1 MNSFTAFFARLGTA
15 IKVSRHASQA
25 MATRMTAL
33 VSIVLIPLFDLFF
46 SLLMG
51 ASLQADSLVRIGYA
65 STLVGIGI
73 TAMSFINQS
82 VVYARWVGI
91 IQDVIQRRGP
101 YPVYWLGISF
111 WAAAAALG
119 MGLVPFLGTFAFDAS
134 HSGSLLLTAL
144 AAVPL
149 ALLVGI
155 ALGAFTSAFGLLMS
169 DPYALSNACG
179 FLLPITAGTVVPL
192 GYYPWHLGSVLRFLP
207 LSSLVQALTGRTPL
221 GQALLIEL
229 VQAIVWTSFG
239 FLGVRVAVSR
249 LRSGEMKQIL

>member
-91 IQDVIQRRGP
+91 IQDVIRRGRFRVRLH
-101 YPVYWLGISF
+101 YFLR
-111 WAAAAALG
+111 AAF
-119 MGLVPFLGTFAFDAS
+119 FLRICRF
-134 HSGSLLLTAL
+134 
-144 AAVPL
+144 
-149 ALLVGI
+149 
-155 ALGAFTSAFGLLMS
+155 
-169 DPYALSNACG
+169 NG
-179 FLLPITAGTVVPL
+179 F
-192 GYYPWHLGSVLRFLP
+192 FL
-207 LSSLVQALTGRTPL
+207 
-221 GQALLIEL
+221 
-229 VQAIVWTSFG
+229 
-239 FLGVRVAVSR
+239 FLGVIYRKAV
-249 LRSGEMKQIL
+249 